1 MPTWA
6 VVAIVGGTG
15 ALIALGSYYVLPD
28 PAATVAK
35 ACWRSWRFEPQADI
49 TAYELA
55 TIEQN
60 IHGIGGLGSTI
71 CESEDKRMPPGVA
84 RHFRRIN

>member
-6 VVAIVGGTG
+6 VIAIVATTG
-15 ALIALGSYYVLPD
+15 ATITVGGLYVMPD
-28 PAATVAK
+28 PSVAV
-35 ACWRSWRFEPQADI
+35 ACWRSWSFEPQPDI

-60 IHGIGGLGSTI
+60 IHGIGGLGTTI